1 MKTYED
7 QLDTL
12 MAMIEKRLSS
22 LENNVSYMHSRLAE
36 LQESPE
42 DGTDS
47 EYVKYANAI

>member
-7 QLDTL
+7 QLDSLMTL
-12 MAMIEKRLSS
+12 IEKRLSS

-36 LQESPE
+36 LQESQE

-47 EYVKYANAI
+47 EFVKYANAI